1 MSNMIQFGR
10 RFAAFVFDRI
20 LIIMLM
26 RPDIL
31 AVALFGEISE
41 WWRMVLEFSS
51 LGLVSVYVV
60 GSHWRWGRTLGKR
73 AFGLRVATIDGVS
86 PPPFSY
92 ALIRYLPFLIIGLIP
107 LLSWLTTAFDWI
119 FGEVQLRGQQ
129 FEVLSLL
136 LGGWMILEVVVSLAT
151 NGFRSV
157 HDIIAKTVVTNE
169 SSKKKT

>member
-60 GSHWRWGRTLGKR
+60 GSHWRWGRTLGMGWSRKT
-73 AFGLRVATIDGVS
+73 GQEGSLNPNPKNDQK
-86 PPPFSY
+86 Y
-92 ALIRYLPFLIIGLIP
+92 
-107 LLSWLTTAFDWI
+107 
-119 FGEVQLRGQQ
+119 VQEKPTQVQ
-129 FEVLSLL
+129 C
-136 LGGWMILEVVVSLAT
+136 
-151 NGFRSV
+151 
-157 HDIIAKTVVTNE
+157 
-169 SSKKKT
+169 